1 MTKLKYLT
9 IFATALSSTAFAQ
22 SSVTLYGVVE
32 DGIGY
37 ISNEQGKSAVAMQS
51 GYNSGSRW
59 GLQGAEDLG
68 GGAKAIFQ
76 LENGFDT
83 NTGKLGSGGREFGR
97 QAFVGLQSQSLGTVT
112 FGRQYDLVQDYFSPL
127 TLGGHYSGV
136 TFAHPFDNDNA
147 NGTFHIDNAIKYASN
162 SYHGFSFSGMYG
174 FSNQSN
180 FAENRYYGMGARYV
194 TGPLTISAIY
204 QQMNSPASTAGG
216 AVPGPISDPSSE
228 AGFGAA
234 RQRVWGGGVSYIVGD
249 ATFAVSYSHT
259 DLLSPTASAF
269 SGNFEVVPASLKFDN
284 FEANTIYKVRPDVA
298 LSAMYTY
305 TQAAFDGS
313 SGKVTPKW
321 HQVGVMADY
330 SISQRTGVYVEA
342 AYQKHLGDDTGVAA
356 LDHAYIPGAG
366 TYSSSASQFVV
377 RGAFRHTF

>member
-1 MTKLKYLT
+1 MRKLKYLFCFTT
-9 IFATALSSTAFAQ
+9 IISSTAFAQ
-22 SSVTLYGVVE
+22 SSVNLYGVIE

-59 GLQGAEDLG
+59 GLQGSEDLG
-68 GGAKAIFQ
+68 GGTKAIFQ
-76 LENGFDT
+76 LENGFDN
-83 NTGKLGSGGREFGR
+83 NTGELGSGGREFGR
-97 QAFVGLQSQSLGTVT
+97 QAFLGMQSQSFGTVT
-112 FGRQYDLVQDYFSPL
+112 FGRQYDLVQDYYSPL

-147 NGTFHIDNAIKYASN
+147 NGTFHIDNSVKYASN
-162 SYHGFSFSGMYG
+162 VYRGLSFGGMYG

-180 FAENRYYGMGARYV
+180 FAENRYYGLGARYV
-194 TGPLTISAIY
+194 TGPLTISAVY

-234 RQRVWGGGVSYIVGD
+234 RERVWGGGVSYLVGN

-269 SGNFEVVPASLKFDN
+269 SGSFELVPASLKFDN
-284 FEANTIYKVRPDVA
+284 FEANTIYKLRPDLA

-305 TQAAFDGS
+305 TQADFAGV

-366 TYSSSASQFVV
+366 TYSSGSSQFVI